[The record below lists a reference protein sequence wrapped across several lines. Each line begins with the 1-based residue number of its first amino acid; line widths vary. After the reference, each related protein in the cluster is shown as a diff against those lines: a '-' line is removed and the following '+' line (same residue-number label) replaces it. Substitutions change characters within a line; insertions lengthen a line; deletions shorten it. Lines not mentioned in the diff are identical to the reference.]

1 MDLEVIIY
9 SVVAD
14 RQSYLLLTLLLLPL
28 LVVSFVRRTRTRSAV
43 LIPIVS
49 AVSPLS
55 ASGVLVVSFVVVMT
69 VTTAAPFRIRRWG
82 VGVPAIRSLFVVSTM
97 SAVLLPISIALVPSH
112 KLNIYIP
119 SHTLFIIDP

>member
-1 MDLEVIIY
+1 VDLEVVIY
-9 SVVAD
+9 SVVAN

-28 LVVSFVRRTRTRSAV
+28 LIVSFVRRTRTRTTV
-43 LIPIVS
+43 VIPIVS

-55 ASGVLVVSFVVVMT
+55 ASGVLVVSFIVVVT
-69 VTTAAPFRIRRWG
+69 VTTATPFRIRRRR
-82 VGVPAIRSLFVVSTM
+82 VGVPAVRSLFVVSTM
-97 SAVLLPISIALVPSH
+97 STVLLPFSIALVPSH